1 MIYTLTPSQA
11 QISIKI
17 DKPAYYPGEIIK
29 GVIYMKIKTNDIDAG
44 LMYLKV
50 RMLIELIQLC
60 CQEKVNQLDSYN
72 QFFSFKQFI
81 YKKLKKI
88 TDFGKKMPMIACKK
102 YFELEV
108 PSLYPSFTINYYK
121 TVQCRVLYFLTINL
135 QNQDGQLQYKVP
147 KKHRVVVHVLE
158 KLPIINQIPIEIERI
173 SKAHK
178 RLCFSTEKTKIKIQ
192 LQKIQNIFGDNI
204 PLILSVDNMQSNIG
218 IQKFEIRISSQLVV
232 LYKEQKRKLSN
243 YFEIFKLEINEQ
255 IKSHQNKQISLNLIL
270 PIGNEANQTSF
281 FPQSTIK
288 TKRISYQYILTV
300 NVIFDKFLFYK
311 VDNLV
316 ISAPL
321 ILIQNKKREKT
332 NIIQSMENLSRI
344 GQMGEP
350 SSRLNMSQ
358 LNNFIYGDHN
368 FAGYGEQ
375 DGYKGPERKYN
386 PVESLDELALKDIK
400 GALEE
405 LMGKKEDEEDSEID
419 ENFLEEIVGAS
430 KNTISMNQIS
440 LFEQQKQRTI
450 FKQNQKYN
458 SDFSNLNNEEF
469 KQDYCNQINLHTIK
483 EEQDSS
489 GTQYNLNNAKYNSQI
504 RKHDQINE
512 YQRDLKDNS
521 KIEQLESFNNQ
532 QDKINFDY
540 ISNNQNFPT
549 DPQNNKRQKNNNKN
563 PITSKET
570 DQKPLSKFKGQFND
584 QTQIS
589 SPRNKMR
596 EKISLQNQKN

>member
-44 LMYLKV
+44 LMYLK
-50 RMLIELIQLC
+50 LC
-60 CQEKVNQLDSYN
+60 CQEKVNQLDTYS

-88 TDFGKKMPMIACKK
+88 TDFGTKMPVMACKK

-121 TVQCRVLYFLTINL
+121 TVQCRILYFLTVNL
-135 QNQDGQLQYKVP
+135 QNQDGKLQYKVP
-147 KKHRVVVHVLE
+147 KKHRVVVHILE
-158 KLPIINQIPIEIERI
+158 KLPIINQIPLEIEGI

-178 RLCFSTEKTKIKIQ
+178 RLCYSTENTKVKIQ
-192 LQKIQNIFGDNI
+192 LQKTQYIFGDNI

-218 IQKFEIRISSQLVV
+218 IQKLELRISSQLVV

-243 YFEIFKLEINEQ
+243 YFEILKQEINEQ
-255 IKSHQNKQISLNLIL
+255 IKSHQRKQISINLIL
-270 PIGNEANQTSF
+270 PIGNEFNQTSF

-300 NVIFDKFLFYK
+300 NAIFDKFLFYK
-311 VDNLV
+311 VDDLI
-316 ISAPL
+316 ISVPL
-321 ILIQNKKREKT
+321 ILIQHKKREKN

-350 SSRLNMSQ
+350 SSKLNMSQ
-358 LNNFIYGDHN
+358 LNRFIYGDHN

-386 PVESLDELALKDIK
+386 PIESLDESALKDIK
-400 GALEE
+400 GALEV
-405 LMGKKEDEEDSEID
+405 LMHKKQDEDDSEID
-419 ENFLEEIVGAS
+419 ENFLEEIDGAS
-430 KNTISMNQIS
+430 KNVISMNQIY
-440 LFEQQKQRTI
+440 LFDQQKQRTI
-450 FKQNQKYN
+450 FNQNQKN
-458 SDFSNLNNEEF
+458 NFEISNLNNEEC
-469 KQDYCNQINLHTIK
+469 KQDYGYQINLHTIK

-489 GTQYNLNNAKYNSQI
+489 GTQYNLHNAKYNSQI
-504 RKHDQINE
+504 SKQDQI
-512 YQRDLKDNS
+512 
-521 KIEQLESFNNQ
+521 NQ
-532 QDKINFDY
+532 QDKINFDS
-540 ISNNQNFPT
+540 ILNNQ
-549 DPQNNKRQKNNNKN
+549 KIVHQKNKKQKDNIKN
-563 PITSKET
+563 PITSQET
-570 DQKPLSKFKGQFND
+570 DQRSLNKFKDYD
-584 QTQIS
+584 QTQVS
-589 SPRNKMR
+589 SPKNKTR
-596 EKISLQNQKN
+596 EQIGSQNYKIENS